1 MFFLPLSKKIGI
13 GFKFYSFFISFYLQ
27 VKSVDKSVQ
36 GTFVLKSGTDFR
48 QFSVVTVDFSTLA
61 TKPVVSIFL
70 TSKYCLNPMRIPDS
84 LCMGFIFLM
93 DANTSK
99 YFYNYFMGLKQTL
112 IIH

>member
-61 TKPVVSIFL
+61 TKPVVSVFL
-70 TSKYCLNPMRIPDS
+70 TSKYCLNLNLNLPQDLESIRRFCGP
-84 LCMGFIFLM
+84 
-93 DANTSK
+93 
-99 YFYNYFMGLKQTL
+99 QTL
-112 IIH
+112 FAWDLHS